1 MTRPRIALTVSG
13 SQTPEG
19 IAARQRYAR
28 ALQRAGAEVVQVEPG
43 ADLPMDIVGLCLS
56 GGGDI
61 APREYGATDPQDVCR
76 DVDPDRDRTELD
88 LTRDALAKDLPVLGV
103 CRGFQ
108 LLNVAFDGT
117 LVQDIVG
124 HRSTDH
130 VTHKVTPAK
139 GSRLAKACGDR
150 ELAVNSRHHQAVTSN
165 ELGASLLPTAFVGEL
180 IEAFESDR
188 HRWVVGVQWH
198 PERVGA
204 SEEGV
209 DDNAARI
216 FDAFVA
222 EATRTPSVT
231 GTP

>member
-1 MTRPRIALTVSG
+1 
-13 SQTPEG
+13 
-19 IAARQRYAR
+19 
-28 ALQRAGAEVVQVEPG
+28 
-43 ADLPMDIVGLCLS
+43 
-56 GGGDI
+56 
-61 APREYGATDPQDVCR
+61 
-76 DVDPDRDRTELD
+76 VDPDRDRTELD
-88 LTRDALAKDLPVLGV
+88 LTRKALARDVPVLGV

-117 LVQDIVG
+117 LVQDIAG

-130 VTHKVTPAK
+130 VTHRVTPAK
-139 GSRLAKACGDR
+139 DSRLAKACGEQ
-150 ELAVNSRHHQAVTSN
+150 ELVVNSRHHQAVTSK
-165 ELGASLLPTAFVGEL
+165 ELGGSLRPTAFVGEL

-231 GTP
+231 RTS